1 MAVEGREL
9 GWGDTIQQDSQT
21 LPEGDYNVTI
31 EKYDRS
37 RSKGEGKFPPC
48 NMAVVYFIVHA
59 PRRDVTI
66 RENYMLHTSLEWKL
80 SELFRGVGLKKKG
93 EELHMDWNALPGK
106 TARARIGITTGRN
119 GKEYN
124 NIEKLYPKDI
134 DKPAFTPG
142 GF

>member
-1 MAVEGREL
+1 MTVEGREL
-9 GWGDTIQQDSQT
+9 GWDDSITNDSQV

-37 RSKGEGKFPPC
+37 RSNGGKLPPC

-59 PRRDVTI
+59 PGRDVTI
-66 RENYMLHTSLEWKL
+66 REYYTLHTSLEWRL

-93 EELHMDWNALPGK
+93 EELRMDWNALPGK
-106 TARARIGITTGRN
+106 TARARIGITTSRN

-124 NIEKLYPKDI
+124 NIEKLYPKDTS
-134 DKPAFTPG
+134 KPAFTPG